1 MWFHQFGII
10 GDMVKE
16 KPNSIR
22 TYDKDGFRRRAACL
36 CFRDQ
41 KEEEV
46 CNRVFKIF
54 IIIIFIFIITPHVIM
69 HMNTLYPPLKPL
81 IIIRPF
87 SQLTFIYIF
96 SFINVNSV
104 EIKQHN
110 WSKIDNKLSM
120 FYQWI
125 YKNFYNTTSL
135 LYNKF
140 WIQWFVWLIG

>member
-1 MWFHQFGII
+1 
-10 GDMVKE
+10 MVKE

-46 CNRVFKIF
+46 CNSVFKIF

-87 SQLTFIYIF
+87 SQLTFFFHSLTLTVWKSNSITGVKSI
-96 SFINVNSV
+96 IN
-104 EIKQHN
+104 
-110 WSKIDNKLSM
+110 
-120 FYQWI
+120 
-125 YKNFYNTTSL
+125 
-135 LYNKF
+135 
-140 WIQWFVWLIG
+140 